1 MRVAETKPGE
11 QVREARAKS
20 PETFQT
26 KTFKTGKADMLTLQP
41 ISSEQKS
48 VLQAL
53 VSLATRPDQTG
64 RNVWS
69 NSDGYPAWHLECDR
83 AELAAACGVPTND
96 FEARKALDHA
106 IEALTRVRVRSFEAD
121 DQVDCGPALVASKC
135 YADPECT
142 KWIGFRFQLP
152 CLLRSIDWTTV

>member
-1 MRVAETKPGE
+1 MRIAQRKPSK
-11 QVREARAKS
+11 QVREVRAVS
-20 PETFQT
+20 REIQ
-26 KTFKTGKADMLTLQP
+26 KTGTAIMLTLQP

-53 VSLATRPDQTG
+53 VSLATRPEQTG

-69 NSDGYPAWHLECDR
+69 NSDGYPAWHLACDR
-83 AELAAACGVPTND
+83 ADLAAVCNVPSDD

-106 IEALTRVRVRSFEAD
+106 IEALTRVRVCSYEAG

-142 KWIGFRFQLP
+142 EWIGFRFQLP
-152 CLLRSIDWTTV
+152 CLLRSVDWTTV

>member
-1 MRVAETKPGE
+1 MSC
-11 QVREARAKS
+11 EAFK
-20 PETFQT
+20 T
-26 KTFKTGKADMLTLQP
+26 KTSKTGRATMLTLQP
-41 ISSEQKS
+41 ISPEQKS

-53 VSLATRPDQTG
+53 VSMATRPEQTG

-69 NSDGYPAWHLECDR
+69 NSDGYPAWHLTCDR
-83 AELAAACGVPTND
+83 AELAAACNVPTND

-106 IEALTRVRVRSFEAD
+106 IEALTRVRVCSYEAG

-142 KWIGFRFQLP
+142 EWIGFRFQLP